1 MFSDMIR
8 YLPCTSCDKG
18 RLYYNQKE
26 TMEAWQQPEIF
37 RLDDITKIKDGI
49 LSEILVMVCSQCG
62 TQERFTLKEIEK
74 EFRKKLSNRIFTML
88 ARGDIPDPGARKTDR
103 IYFYC
108 GKCNGYDGKGSCPQ
122 YIYDNCDIKRLP
134 YGF

>member
-1 MFSDMIR
+1 MLSDMIR
-8 YLPCTSCDKG
+8 HLPCNSCDNG

-37 RLDDITKIKDGI
+37 RLDDIDKLRDGI
-49 LSEILVMVCSQCG
+49 LSDVLVMACSKCD
-62 TQERFTLKEIEK
+62 TQVRFTIREIEK
-74 EFRKKLSNRIFTML
+74 EFRKKLSRRVLTMI
-88 ARGDIPDPGARKTDR
+88 ARGDIPDPGSRKTDR

-108 GKCNGYDGKGSCPQ
+108 GKCNGYDGKGSCHE
-122 YIYDNCDIKRLP
+122 YVYNNCEIKRLP